1 MKRLFVNQPKLNHFS
16 VDTFSRLGLKLA
28 CSGVSSDRSP
38 AQAMLRS
45 TMQLLVTAPDGL
57 LQQRRHLMETEFN
70 LVDALTEV
78 TCT

>member
-70 LVDALTEV
+70 LVEALTEV